1 MSKRTVTRIVSS
13 ILAAA
18 ALTVG
23 ATAPIA
29 QAAPA
34 DKGKVHTVKYKDTG
48 WD

>member
-34 DKGKVHTVKYKDTG
+34 KGKIHTTVQYRDTG